1 MNTSKILRSLNPGK
15 ESKKQLLLA
24 QSTPYILLK
33 VSNRFLRSISNRFHA
48 KKIRKVCGEFSS
60 RNMVYSH
67 RYFFTVYAI
76 LDSFDSGVG
85 FWYLFLPFEERQ
97 FLLNKIRRS
106 WIANKLWLLAGLTA
120 LFITFPRVFI
130 FVVGSFYP
138 VIIIV
143 AGIFVFRTLAIKLRN
158 IVRNN
163 FWITAW
169 DIIFAI
175 GGYVLPFVIGIA
187 AGNILMGVPLDRNGH
202 YAGTFSDLFSRYSIA
217 AGLIGIVIFAI
228 QGSLYLAL
236 QAEGITKK
244 RARIWAMISWT
255 GYLILLLYLT
265 VQSVIFHHIIIHFF
279 LHPKLLLV
287 LLCGF
292 IAIITIPFLLW
303 KRKIFAA
310 LISSSLSVAVI
321 IATCGISVFPFLV
334 PTFGNIGKSLKISN
348 AAASDETLLTM
359 LVISLVAVP
368 IMAIYTTIVYRNG
381 TRTPEPDK
389 GV

>member
-1 MNTSKILRSLNPGK
+1 MSFLPVTWFILTG
-15 ESKKQLLLA
+15 
-24 QSTPYILLK
+24 I
-33 VSNRFLRSISNRFHA
+33 
-48 KKIRKVCGEFSS
+48 
-60 RNMVYSH
+60 
-67 RYFFTVYAI
+67 FFTVYAI

-85 FWYLFLPFEERQ
+85 FWYLFLTSEERQ
-97 FLLNKIRRS
+97 LLLSKIRRFR
-106 WIANKLWLLAGLTA
+106 IANKLWLLAGLTV
-120 LFITFPRVFI
+120 LFITFPRVFN

-158 IVRNN
+158 VVRNN
-163 FWITAW
+163 LWITAW
-169 DIIFAI
+169 DIIFAV
-175 GGYVLPFVIGIA
+175 GGYVLPLVIGLA
-187 AGNILMGVPLDRNGH
+187 AGNILMGVPLDSNGH

-217 AGLIGIVIFAI
+217 AGLIGIAIFAI

-265 VQSVIFHHIIIHFF
+265 VQSVIFHHIIINFF

-303 KRKIFAA
+303 KRKFFAA

-348 AAASDETLLTM
+348 AAASDKTLLIM
-359 LVISLVAVP
+359 LLISLVAVP
-368 IMAIYTTIVYRNG
+368 IMVIYTTIVYRNG
-381 TRTPEPDK
+381 SRTPKPEKD
-389 GV
+389 V